1 MQQLSNSVLFFPLC
15 KLGTK
20 DKGDWVYW
28 LKLVAKDRARPVPPK
43 AWVCHCTRFWTQQK
57 GGQEAAEDK
66 AHSPVHTPSPA
77 GAAPPSLGAPS
88 VSGCGAWRHLQSRQ
102 CHGGLPRA
110 CPVLV
115 PADQGWAGR
124 SWACGAM
131 LYTPVPQ
138 RPLQP
143 APCAPAQ
150 LRKDCWLATALN
162 RDALK
167 ECDNACDFM
176 LTFF

>member
-1 MQQLSNSVLFFPLC
+1 MAQVGGKGQGQACSTQSLGLPLYQVLDTAER
-15 KLGTK
+15 GTH
-20 DKGDWVYW
+20 
-28 LKLVAKDRARPVPPK
+28 P
-43 AWVCHCTRFWTQQK
+43 T
-57 GGQEAAEDK
+57 QEAAEDK